1 MDDNMKFWEERGID
15 EATSSIVRLM
25 VEWINKLC
33 LNAEIDDWD
42 QRRMGEIIKNMLYL
56 KCERPIITGSTVIDC
71 LSGNADYDDMIVIR
85 DSTKDDMNCNLIFK
99 GTYKKLLEDRIELIY
114 RPVVSMD
121 SVFSREKCIT
131 RYKFS
136 VLLPKQ
142 YDYYGHWSKTKIAK
156 REDMP

>member
-15 EATSSIVRLM
+15 EAASSIVQFM

-33 LNAEIDDWD
+33 LNAEIDEWD
-42 QRRMGEIIKNMLYL
+42 QHGMREIVKNMLYL
-56 KCERPIITGSTVIDC
+56 KCEQPISTDYTVIDY
-71 LSGNADYDDMIVIR
+71 LHGNADYDDVIVIR
-85 DSTKDDMNCNLIFK
+85 DSTKNDINCNLIFK

-114 RPVVSMD
+114 RPVVAMD
-121 SVFSREKCIT
+121 SVFSRKKRIT

-142 YDYYGHWSKTKIAK
+142 YDYYGYWSKTKIAK
-156 REDMP
+156 KV